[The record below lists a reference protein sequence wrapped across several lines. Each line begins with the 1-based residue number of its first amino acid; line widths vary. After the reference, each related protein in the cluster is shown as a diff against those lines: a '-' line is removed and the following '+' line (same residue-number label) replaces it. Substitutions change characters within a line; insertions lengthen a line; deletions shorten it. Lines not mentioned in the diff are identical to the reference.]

1 MSHEEQHNI
10 VGWGIIWS
18 MNCTTRHIELWFEII
33 NQFIQNTIYSQFR
46 FLTDICNN
54 WNYSLKV
61 INISRKIHQGTLS
74 VLLSKRKWLIYI
86 PQRAETKEFIASRAG
101 GSWCLICTWDSVP
114 LANFNPVLLP
124 RILQDKT
131 KNVVTEKLIQE

>member
-10 VGWGIIWS
+10 AGGGYYLKY
-18 MNCTTRHIELWFEII
+18 ELHYQTYWIMVW
-33 NQFIQNTIYSQFR
+33 NHKSIYSEYHLQSVQVPH
-46 FLTDICNN
+46 

-61 INISRKIHQGTLS
+61 INISRKIHQGTSS